1 MTDPATTTAT
11 TAGAFLGGQPP
22 APQPVVEA
30 VTGDRGLDHH
40 LAGRYVQRDDMGEG
54 LFTFVRDGELVPP
67 SLSGLPVLP
76 ARKALE
82 AAAKNAEAAAKGSPA
97 P

>member
-1 MTDPATTTAT
+1 MTDSATTTAT
-11 TAGAFLGGQPP
+11 TGAFLGGQPP
-22 APQPVVEA
+22 EPQPIVEA

-54 LFTFVRDGELVPP
+54 LFTFVRDGEPVPP

>member
-1 MTDPATTTAT
+1 MPDPATTAT
-11 TAGAFLGGQPP
+11 TPGAFLGGQPP

-30 VTGDRGLDHH
+30 VTGDPGLDHH

-54 LFTFVRDGELVPP
+54 LWTFVRDGEPVPP

-82 AAAKNAEAAAKGSPA
+82 AAAKNAEAAAKNAPA
-97 P
+97 A

>member
-1 MTDPATTTAT
+1 MTDPLITTAT
-11 TAGAFLGGQPP
+11 TTGAFLGGQTPE
-22 APQPVVEA
+22 PQPVVEA

-40 LAGRYVQRDDMGEG
+40 LAGRYIQRDDMGEG
-54 LFTFVRDGELVPP
+54 LFTFVRDGEPVPP

>member
-1 MTDPATTTAT
+1 MTDPLTTAAT
-11 TAGAFLGGQPP
+11 PGAFLGGQPP
-22 APQPVVEA
+22 EPQPVVEA

-54 LFTFVRDGELVPP
+54 LFTFVRDGEPVPP

-82 AAAKNAEAAAKGSPA
+82 AAAKNAAAAAKGSPA
-97 P
+97 A